1 MKFSRKLLLWTTII
15 IAITLSLSG
24 FYFVN
29 YVFRTSLEREIEQ
42 ALDENSILRFAFQT
56 AALNVPLKYDLLQDG
71 SVEQIAT
78 NLETSVQGGGRL
90 LRLSNEEKRVLY
102 ASDGFEADG
111 ALLEKTEENRYA
123 YRVIQQGERYY
134 TQTASSVNAL
144 GRVLYLETLRDVS
157 QVFAEREMGF
167 TVYRR
172 LTVLMLVLGIA
183 IMHFIASRL
192 TKPIRLLMK
201 ATKEMAAGDYGYR
214 AEQVSSDE
222 LGQLTQDFNHM
233 SEALEKTIGQLEEEV
248 QSREEFVGAFAH
260 ELKTPLTSIIG
271 YADMLRSRKLDE
283 EKSFRSANYIYTEGK
298 RLETMSL
305 RLLDIMVTKKEGA
318 RMQKISTEM
327 LFEYLQSLFLPK
339 EEMDF
344 RFSYEQAVVTADA
357 GLIQTVLVNLI
368 DNACKASE
376 PGSRIEVE
384 GHVLEMPSVEWE
396 QADKGKA
403 EKQDRNRAE
412 GRRIEKQDK
421 VIAEGGKAEKADKGK
436 KEKGRAEQEKNDRA
450 AANEA
455 FEKIRAIAS
464 GISIGTYENYET
476 LDRAYKVY
484 TGLSSAEKNYFPD
497 MAIVETI
504 KSLRATAEADLKN
517 FNTAKEA
524 EKDVRRIVD
533 KIYTAH
539 EEDQDPVAAFD
550 DAHQL
555 LLIPLRIGDG
565 DLGIEHAHHGSHKAG
580 NGRRH
585 LGRQRQKRHGRVAVH
600 NQRTGQQDPQPVQQ
614 LLPQPG
620 Q

>member
-78 NLETSVQGGGRL
+78 NLETSGQGGGRL

-102 ASDGFEADG
+102 ASDGFETDD
-111 ALLEKTEENRYA
+111 ALLAQTGESQYS
-123 YRVIQQGERYY
+123 YRVIQSGSHYY
-134 TQTASSVNAL
+134 IQTGSSVNAL
-144 GRVLYLETLRDVS
+144 GRGLYLETLRDVS
-157 QVFAEREMGF
+157 QVFEERTTGF

-172 LTVLMLVLGIA
+172 LMVLMLAFGIV
-183 IMHFIASRL
+183 IMYFIASRL

-214 AEQVSSDE
+214 AQQVSRDE

-233 SEALEKTIGQLEEEV
+233 AEALEKTIGQLEEEV

-318 RMQKISTEM
+318 RLQRVLTET
-327 LFEYLQSLFLPK
+327 LFEYLQSMFLPNADM
-339 EEMDF
+339 ELAF
-344 RFSYEQAVVTADA
+344 CCEQAMVAADPS
-357 GLIQTVLVNLI
+357 LLQTVLVNLI

-376 PGSRIEVE
+376 PGSRIEIE
-384 GHVLEMPSVEWE
+384 GH
-396 QADKGKA
+396 
-403 EKQDRNRAE
+403 
-412 GRRIEKQDK
+412 
-421 VIAEGGKAEKADKGK
+421 
-436 KEKGRAEQEKNDRA
+436 
-450 AANEA
+450 
-455 FEKIRAIAS
+455 
-464 GISIGTYENYET
+464 
-476 LDRAYKVY
+476 
-484 TGLSSAEKNYFPD
+484 
-497 MAIVETI
+497 IVE
-504 KSLRATAEADLKN
+504 EADQEN
-517 FNTAKEA
+517 
-524 EKDVRRIVD
+524 
-533 KIYTAH
+533 
-539 EEDQDPVAAFD
+539 
-550 DAHQL
+550 
-555 LLIPLRIGDG
+555 
-565 DLGIEHAHHGSHKAG
+565 AG
-580 NGRRH
+580 NGRKGYRFLVRDH
-585 LGRQRQKRHGRVAVH
+585 GIGIPEGELSKITQAFYMVDKSRSRSRNGAGLGLALCTEILALHGSKLEIESAQGEGTTASFLMWEDRKEVAYEEIH
-600 NQRTGQQDPQPVQQ
+600 S
-614 LLPQPG
+614 
-620 Q
+620 

>member
-78 NLETSVQGGGRL
+78 NLETSGQGGGRL

-102 ASDGFEADG
+102 ASDGFETDD
-111 ALLEKTEENRYA
+111 ALLAQTGESQYS
-123 YRVIQQGERYY
+123 YRVIQSGSHYY
-134 TQTASSVNAL
+134 IQTGSSVNAL
-144 GRVLYLETLRDVS
+144 GRGLYLETLRDVS
-157 QVFAEREMGF
+157 QVFEERTTGF

-172 LTVLMLVLGIA
+172 LMVLMLAFGIV
-183 IMHFIASRL
+183 IMYFIASRL

-214 AEQVSSDE
+214 AQQVSRDE

-233 SEALEKTIGQLEEEV
+233 AEALEKTIGQLEEEV

-318 RMQKISTEM
+318 RLQRVLTET
-327 LFEYLQSLFLPK
+327 LFEYLQSMFLPNADM
-339 EEMDF
+339 ELAF
-344 RFSYEQAVVTADA
+344 CCEQAMVTADPS
-357 GLIQTVLVNLI
+357 LLQTVLVNLI

-376 PGSRIEVE
+376 PGSRIEIE
-384 GHVLEMPSVEWE
+384 GH
-396 QADKGKA
+396 
-403 EKQDRNRAE
+403 
-412 GRRIEKQDK
+412 
-421 VIAEGGKAEKADKGK
+421 
-436 KEKGRAEQEKNDRA
+436 
-450 AANEA
+450 
-455 FEKIRAIAS
+455 
-464 GISIGTYENYET
+464 
-476 LDRAYKVY
+476 
-484 TGLSSAEKNYFPD
+484 
-497 MAIVETI
+497 IVE
-504 KSLRATAEADLKN
+504 EADQEN
-517 FNTAKEA
+517 
-524 EKDVRRIVD
+524 
-533 KIYTAH
+533 
-539 EEDQDPVAAFD
+539 
-550 DAHQL
+550 
-555 LLIPLRIGDG
+555 
-565 DLGIEHAHHGSHKAG
+565 AG
-580 NGRRH
+580 NGRKGYRFLVRDH
-585 LGRQRQKRHGRVAVH
+585 GIGIPEGELSKITQAFYMVDKSRSRSRNGAGLGLALCTEILALHGSKLEIESA
-600 NQRTGQQDPQPVQQ
+600 QGEGTTASF
-614 LLPQPG
+614 LLWEDG
-620 Q
+620 KEAAYEEIHS